1 MPNSVLDVGL
11 RVGKMET
18 DKFKGKYSHSN
29 MLSASGGGKWIR
41 SSGK

>member
-18 DKFKGKYSHSN
+18 DKFKGKYSHRQIQSQQHVQEVG
-29 MLSASGGGKWIR
+29 SG
-41 SSGK
+41 